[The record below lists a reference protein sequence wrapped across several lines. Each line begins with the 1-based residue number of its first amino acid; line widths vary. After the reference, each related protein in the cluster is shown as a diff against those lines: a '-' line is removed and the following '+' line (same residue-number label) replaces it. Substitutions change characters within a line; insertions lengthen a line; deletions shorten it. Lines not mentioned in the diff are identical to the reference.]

1 MVSFLQV
8 SLLKFGMPLL
18 RLWRPRTE
26 NSSLFFSGALLQSS
40 PYFYLH
46 RNFSEG
52 NKELLT
58 Y

>member
-8 SLLKFGMPLL
+8 LLLKLDMHLL
-18 RLWRPRTE
+18 RLWYPRTE
-26 NSSLFFSGALLQSS
+26 NSSLLLSGALLQLGS
-40 PYFYLH
+40 YFYLQ
-46 RNFSEG
+46 RKFSEG